1 MKNVLIFIFS
11 VVLVTS
17 SLALKAQQYNINDA
31 ILIDM
36 YQNQRFMEAVD
47 YLKKSC
53 PEPITNIKILSRFA
67 YAYQMAGKALQAETY
82 YKRMYDQDS
91 TSVPVLLSLAGINA
105 ARENKPQAI
114 YYYEKA
120 SGLDK
125 SNFQVCK
132 QLGRL
137 YMEKKDTTNALKNL
151 FRANYIDPE
160 ESDVASDL
168 SGVLITTKKLKQAE
182 SILVRAL
189 AADSTN
195 LLLLRQVVHLQY
207 DANRFKE
214 TVVTCN
220 KIIEQGDQSAGI
232 INKLGNSYYK
242 LKNYECC
249 IESFAM
255 LPDVYQTEGTYYL
268 VAMSYK
274 ALQKYKPA
282 LENLDNAL
290 KQAISPYTDS
300 YYDEI
305 ADIDDTL
312 KQYKNE
318 LANYQKSLFFK
329 DSGTI
334 YYSLASLYDKQLHD
348 KKNALKYF
356 KKYID
361 SKPPE
366 KEHEYVAYVQ
376 SRITELKK

>member
-1 MKNVLIFIFS
+1 MKNTLTGLFLMVLMFGAFS
-11 VVLVTS
+11 
-17 SLALKAQQYNINDA
+17 LKAQQYNINDA
-31 ILIDM
+31 VLIDM
-36 YQNQRFMEAVD
+36 YQNQRFMDAVD
-47 YLKKSC
+47 YLKKNC
-53 PEPITNIKILSRFA
+53 PEPVTNIKILSRFA

-105 ARENKPQAI
+105 SRENKPQAI

-120 SGLDK
+120 SHFDK
-125 SNFQVCK
+125 NNFQVYK
-132 QLGRL
+132 QLGHL
-137 YMEKKDTTNALKNL
+137 YLEKADTLNALKNL
-151 FRANYIDPE
+151 SKANYIDAE
-160 ESDVASDL
+160 EPNVATDL
-168 SGVLITTKKLKQAE
+168 SAVLIATKKLKQAE
-182 SILVRAL
+182 SILIRAL

-195 LLLLRQVVHLQY
+195 LLLLRQVVNLQY
-207 DANRFKE
+207 NANRFKE
-214 TVVTCN
+214 TIVTCN
-220 KIIEQGDQSAGI
+220 KIIEQGDQSVGVI
-232 INKLGNSYYK
+232 SKLGNSYYK

-255 LPDVYQTEGTYYL
+255 LPDIYQTEGTYYL

-274 ALQKYKPA
+274 ALKKYKPA
-282 LENLDNAL
+282 LENFDNAL

-312 KQYKNE
+312 NQFKTE
-318 LANYQKSLFFK
+318 AANYQKSLFFK
-329 DSGTI
+329 ESGTI
-334 YYSLASLYDKQLHD
+334 YYSLGSLYDKQLHD

-356 KKYID
+356 KKYLD

-376 SRITELKK
+376 SRVAELKK